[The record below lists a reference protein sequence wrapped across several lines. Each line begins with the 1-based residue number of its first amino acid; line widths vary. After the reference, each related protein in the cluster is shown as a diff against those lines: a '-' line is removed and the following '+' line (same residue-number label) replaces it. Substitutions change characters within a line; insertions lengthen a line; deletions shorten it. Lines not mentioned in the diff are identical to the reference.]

1 MATVKGGDKLKR
13 KLDALIAGLASGN
26 NTVKVG
32 FLSKATYPDGK
43 PVAMIAAIQDFG
55 APSRGIPPRPFFRNM
70 IRDNSKAW
78 PGIMANLLATT
89 NYDTDKTLNLMGEG
103 IKGQLQQSIRD
114 TNTPTLSPKTVARKG
129 FSKPLIDTGHMIN
142 SVDWEIVRK

>member
-1 MATVKGGDKLKR
+1 MATVKGGDKLKK
-13 KLDALIAGLASGN
+13 KLDALVAGLASGN

-70 IRDNSKAW
+70 IRDNSNAW
-78 PGIMANLLATT
+78 PGIMANLLVTT
-89 NYDTDKTLNLMGEG
+89 SYDTDKTLNLMGEG

-114 TNTPTLSPKTVARKG
+114 TNTPPLSPKTVQRKG
-129 FSKPLIDTGHMIN
+129 FSKPLIDTGNMIN
-142 SVDWEIVRK
+142 SVDWEVVRK